1 LPAQQ
6 RLIVNNAPTAD
17 DALPQTLAPDTLAP
31 DTLPRH
37 VAVIMDGNGRWA
49 TQRGLSRSDGHRAGT
64 EAARAIV
71 TECRTLGIGHLTMYT
86 FSKENWGRPGAEV
99 KFLFELLVDFLREEL
114 PNLVKRDIRLSVF
127 GQLADLPLAARK
139 ALEHAIS
146 RTAACSAMRL
156 NLALNYSARDEILMA
171 CRALAAEGFAP
182 EAITE
187 EAFAARLWT
196 AGQPD
201 PDLVIRTSG
210 EVRISNFLLYQSAYS
225 EFHFTDTLWPDFTPQ
240 HFRAALRDYAG
251 RQRRFGK
258 TEATPA

>member
-1 LPAQQ
+1 M
-6 RLIVNNAPTAD
+6 NNAPSAGSPTPD
-17 DALPQTLAPDTLAP
+17 TRSPDTLLP
-31 DTLPRH
+31 ETLPRH

-114 PNLVKRDIRLSVF
+114 PNLIQRDIRLSVF

-146 RTAACSAMRL
+146 RTSSCTSMRL

-171 CRALAAEGFAP
+171 CRALAAEGLTP

-225 EFHFTDTLWPDFTPQ
+225 EFYFAETLWPDFTPE